1 MLSMQAMEIMEINDS
16 PPAAAEAVPEAKD
29 TIRRGLAASD
39 LPAPSDT
46 ENLGFNPFVT
56 TFPIFYPIHVEPF
69 VLLMGFLRDGKMF
82 N

>member
-1 MLSMQAMEIMEINDS
+1 MQAMEIMEINDS

-46 ENLGFNPFVT
+46 QRNTLGLILLLQRFLYSTPYMLNLLFCWWDF
-56 TFPIFYPIHVEPF
+56 
-69 VLLMGFLRDGKMF
+69 
-82 N
+82 